1 MEPSDGVYSLGIDL
15 AGLLHSIAIDNVSL
29 TKVGYSLSARNGEG
43 CGLLADS

>member
-15 AGLLHSIAIDNVSL
+15 AGLLHPIAIGGVGL